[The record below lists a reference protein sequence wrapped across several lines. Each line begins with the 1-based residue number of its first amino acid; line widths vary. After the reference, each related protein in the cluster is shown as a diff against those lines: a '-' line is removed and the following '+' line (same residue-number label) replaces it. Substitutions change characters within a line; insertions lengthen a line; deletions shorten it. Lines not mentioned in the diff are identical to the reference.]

1 MGDENE
7 AFYVVRK
14 GDIVGL
20 YKNSSDVQALLM
32 YDPSITVFKGC
43 SLPKETEA
51 YLNSRGLKNSICSIG
66 ASAVQADLFGPLVVC
81 PFQAT
86 IAGIIN
92 MLHCN
97 LDVKYIEKLHPHG
110 AGGSNPFSN
119 PQQNQSR
126 RENFLAV
133 PPISS
138 YCTSILEFD
147 GASKGNPG
155 QAGAGVVL
163 RAANGSLVYRLR
175 EGLGIAT
182 NNVAEYRSLILGL
195 KVALQK
201 RITHISVK
209 GDSKLVCM
217 QIQGLWKTKN
227 QNMADLCKVA
237 KELKEKFTWFEIKHV
252 EREWNSEADA
262 QANLAV
268 YLPEGEIQEDCE
280 RK

>member
-81 PFQAT
+81 PFQQPASGKEKA
-86 IAGIIN
+86 IQIN
-92 MLHCN
+92 SPEMRLQ
-97 LDVKYIEKLHPHG
+97 HG

>member
-1 MGDENE
+1 MGDEKE

-32 YDPSITVFKGC
+32 HDPSITVFKGY
-43 SLPKETEA
+43 SLAKETEA

-66 ASAVQADLFGPLVVC
+66 ASAVHTDLFGPLVVC
-81 PFQAT
+81 PFQQPPSGKEKAVR
-86 IAGIIN
+86 
-92 MLHCN
+92 MN
-97 LDVKYIEKLHPHG
+97 LPEKTLQHG

-126 RENFLAV
+126 REKNVMAV
-133 PPISS
+133 EPVSS
-138 YCTSILEFD
+138 YCTFILEFD

-163 RAANGSLVYRLR
+163 RAADGSLVYRLR

-195 KVALQK
+195 QVALQK

-217 QIQGLWKTKN
+217 QIQGVWKTKN

-237 KELKEKFTWFEIKHV
+237 KELKDKFTWFEINHV

-268 YLPEGEIQEDCE
+268 SLPEGEIQEDCE

>member
-20 YKNSSDVQALLM
+20 YKNSSDVQAVLM
-32 YDPSITVFKGC
+32 YDPSITVFKGY

-51 YLNSRGLKNSICSIG
+51 YLNSRGLKNSICSIE

-81 PFQAT
+81 PFQQPASGKEK
-86 IAGIIN
+86 AVQIN
-92 MLHCN
+92 SP
-97 LDVKYIEKLHPHG
+97 EKRLQHG

-126 RENFLAV
+126 RENVMAV
-133 PPISS
+133 TPISS
-138 YCTSILEFD
+138 YCTFILEFD

-155 QAGAGVVL
+155 QSGAGVVL

-201 RITHISVK
+201 RITHISVR

-237 KELKEKFTWFEIKHV
+237 KELKDKFTWFEINHV